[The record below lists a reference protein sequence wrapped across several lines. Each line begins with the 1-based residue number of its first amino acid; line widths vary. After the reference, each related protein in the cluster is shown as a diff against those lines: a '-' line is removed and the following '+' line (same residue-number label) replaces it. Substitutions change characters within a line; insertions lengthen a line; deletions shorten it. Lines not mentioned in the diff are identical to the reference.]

1 MLSFTEP
8 ARQMVR
14 SISEYL
20 ERPALRIHMGEG
32 ASPLAPEWE
41 FLLVEEADAEDG
53 ETVVDAGGV
62 TVILDAR
69 SAAQLRGRMI
79 DYGEAGFAVRFPS
92 FENGA
97 NGGPEGELAE
107 RVRTVIEER
116 INPGVASH
124 GGRIDL
130 VDVKGDV
137 AYIEM
142 SGGCQGCAMSRL
154 TLRQG
159 VERMIRE
166 AVPQIQAVHDVT
178 DHTQGTNPYYAG
190 KV

>member
-1 MLSFTEP
+1 MLTMTEP
-8 ARQMVR
+8 AREKVR
-14 SISEYL
+14 TISEFL
-20 ERPALRIHMGEG
+20 ERPALRIHMSEG

-41 FLLVEEADAEDG
+41 FVLVEEADAEPD
-53 ETVVDAGGV
+53 ETVLDADGV
-62 TVILDAR
+62 RVILDAR
-69 SAAQLRGRMI
+69 SAAQLRGRMV

-92 FENGA
+92 FESG
-97 NGGPEGELAE
+97 NGGPAGGLAD
-107 RVRTVIEER
+107 RVRAVIEER

-124 GGRIDL
+124 GGRIGL
-130 VDVKGDV
+130 VDVRGDV

-166 AVPQIQAVHDVT
+166 AVPEIAAVHDVT
-178 DHTQGTNPYYAG
+178 DHAGGENPYYAG
-190 KV
+190 

>member
-1 MLSFTEP
+1 MLTMTEP
-8 ARQMVR
+8 AREKVLA
-14 SISEYL
+14 IAEYL
-20 ERPALRIHMGEG
+20 DRPALRIHMGEG

-41 FLLVEEADAEDG
+41 FLLVEEADAEPDD
-53 ETVVDAGGV
+53 TVIEAGDV
-62 TVILDAR
+62 RVILDAK
-69 SAAQLRGRMI
+69 SAAQLRGRI
-79 DYGEAGFAVRFPS
+79 VDWGDGGFVVRFPT
-92 FENGA
+92 FEGGNGA
-97 NGGPEGELAE
+97 QSGELAE
-107 RVRTVIEER
+107 RVRAVIEER

-130 VDVKGDV
+130 VDVRGDV

-166 AVPQIQAVHDVT
+166 AVPEIAAVHDVT
-178 DHTQGTNPYYAG
+178 DHASGTNPYYAR
-190 KV
+190 

>member
-1 MLSFTEP
+1 MVTMTEP
-8 ARQMVR
+8 ARAKVR
-14 SISEYL
+14 AIAEFL

-41 FLLVEEADAEDG
+41 FLLVEEADAEPD
-53 ETVVDAGGV
+53 ETVVDAGDV
-62 TVILDAR
+62 RVILDAR
-69 SAAQLRGRMI
+69 SATQLRGRLI
-79 DYGEAGFAVRFPS
+79 DYGDGGFVVRFPS
-92 FENGA
+92 FEGGSD
-97 NGGPEGELAE
+97 GGPAGELAE
-107 RVRTVIEER
+107 RVRAVIEER
-116 INPGVASH
+116 INPGVATH

-130 VDVKGDV
+130 VDVRGDV

-166 AVPQIQAVHDVT
+166 AVPEIAAVHDVT
-178 DHTQGTNPYYAG
+178 DHARGESPYYAR
-190 KV
+190 

>member
-1 MLSFTEP
+1 MLTMTEP
-8 ARQMVR
+8 ARAKVR
-14 SISEYL
+14 AIAEYL
-20 ERPALRIHMGEG
+20 DRPALRIHMGEG

-41 FLLVEEADAEDG
+41 FLLVEEADAEPDD
-53 ETVVDAGGV
+53 TVIEAGDV
-62 TVILDAR
+62 RVILDAK
-69 SAAQLRGRMI
+69 SAAQLRGRI
-79 DYGEAGFAVRFPS
+79 VDWGDGGFVVRFPT
-92 FENGA
+92 FEGGNGA
-97 NGGPEGELAE
+97 PSGELAE
-107 RVRTVIEER
+107 RVRAVIEER

-130 VDVKGDV
+130 VDVRGDV

-166 AVPQIQAVHDVT
+166 AVPEIAAVHDVT
-178 DHTQGTNPYYAG
+178 DHASGTNPYYAR
-190 KV
+190 